1 MRKIYPIL
9 TKELKKVTTS
19 KTIGKD
25 DGYEIKTYR
34 ELVEHI
40 AKLAYENKDH
50 ILFYRGQTKDYQNKV
65 NNSSFYPTIYRGG
78 YLKKD
83 ELKEK
88 FRILDKASKL
98 LIKEF
103 KKQKIKGYL
112 ELSRKKYLQWS
123 ILQHYEVVDTPLIDV
138 TQSLRVACSFATY
151 KKSTD
156 KSAYIYVFG
165 LPYFTNRITINS
177 EHDLVNIRLLS
188 IAPPEALRPYF
199 QEGYL
204 IGTTDI
210 IEEYESKNE
219 LDLNQ
224 RLFAKFKLI
233 NSDDFWDDIF
243 KPIPQD
249 LIYPA
254 NDLIK
259 KICDNVK
266 KNLEIK

>member
-112 ELSRKKYLQWS
+112 ELS
-123 ILQHYEVVDTPLIDV
+123 
-138 TQSLRVACSFATY
+138 
-151 KKSTD
+151 
-156 KSAYIYVFG
+156 
-165 LPYFTNRITINS
+165 
-177 EHDLVNIRLLS
+177 
-188 IAPPEALRPYF
+188 
-199 QEGYL
+199 
-204 IGTTDI
+204 
-210 IEEYESKNE
+210 
-219 LDLNQ
+219 NQ
-224 RLFAKFKLI
+224 
-233 NSDDFWDDIF
+233 
-243 KPIPQD
+243 
-249 LIYPA
+249 
-254 NDLIK
+254 
-259 KICDNVK
+259 V
-266 KNLEIK
+266 